1 MDSQHFAVREARRD
15 ALPRALAVVA
25 ALLLSIGCGS
35 TEAGQRSTVGDVAG
49 ASAGGAGAGGDAA
62 GRNGGGAAGASAGA
76 NGGFAGASAGSS
88 GASGGAAGAQSSGG
102 KGGAGAGGATA
113 GGGGAG
119 AGGATAG
126 GGGATQLMPCPAKPP
141 GTSESC
147 NAGGV
152 VCSYEDCAGA
162 GRTVATCG
170 QQGGARLTWTT
181 RTAACGAVQCLG
193 LPSAMGC
200 TSGQI
205 CSVSEGGAISGMCAE
220 SSCGTGPVTCAC
232 AHASCTDCLVSG
244 SVEQG
249 FTVTCNNCP
258 QGGCP

>member
-1 MDSQHFAVREARRD
+1 MNPLRFAVREARSYAR
-15 ALPRALAVVA
+15 PRALAVIA
-25 ALLLSIGCGS
+25 ALSLSIACGS
-35 TEAGQRSTVGDVAG
+35 EGGQRAAGGDVAG
-49 ASAGGAGAGGDAA
+49 TSASGAGAGSDAA
-62 GRNGGGAAGASAGA
+62 GHNGGGAAGASGAA
-76 NGGFAGASAGSS
+76 NGGFAGASAGNS

-102 KGGAGAGGATA
+102 TGGAGAGGATA
-113 GGGGAG
+113 GG
-119 AGGATAG
+119 GGATAG
-126 GGGATQLMPCPAKPP
+126 GGGATQLMPCPANPP
-141 GTSESC
+141 GASESC

-205 CSVSEGGAISGMCAE
+205 CSVSEGGTISGMCAE